1 MDSDGDKALHD
12 ALEQYEQQLAAVELS
27 LASGACESQVAEL
40 LELKQNLEEVINLTK
55 AALRGVVD
63 ETFTTSQEEVR
74 NGTSDNIDEEFAK
87 FQAEMA
93 SLGASSEPQ
102 AAAFS
107 APEDHSKEL
116 AELVDHLEGSKVR
129 APFSKDWGQM
139 SYHSAIVLSVDA
151 SDIMHVDDIKVNV
164 MFTHP
169 TVPAMKPCS
178 FFLEGRCK
186 FNQER
191 CRFSHGHA
199 VSLSDLHEYSEP
211 SFSNLKPGSP
221 CLVRDETADGL
232 WLLAAMECIGQEP
245 NKIVVRLSHSGKTA
259 SVNVED
265 VFPLNDDGAEESSD
279 VDDSALAPEPPP
291 SVTDG
296 CEDEDEDDVPV
307 VAWSPSTAAGLPLGA
322 WEKHTKGIGSKLM
335 EKMGYVWGQG
345 LGIRGN
351 GRTEPVEAVVLP
363 AGKSLDKCMEL
374 KELGME
380 QDSAKVQRKM
390 LLKMKREEEKI
401 ERRYHKSAK
410 SESVF
415 DFLNGHIFMKQ
426 NAKSTGARGN
436 PQREKIDSET
446 LKSVSSKSL
455 GIEALQVTEAIKKA
469 EREIVRLG
477 HSSARNKDRDRVMH
491 AQVEKKIE
499 EQRQLIRHLQSKER
513 SIAAEQQHRKG
524 NDKLRIF

>member
-1 MDSDGDKALHD
+1 MDSGDEKALHES
-12 ALEQYEQQLAAVELS
+12 LKQYEQQLEAVELALS
-27 LASGACESQVAEL
+27 SNTSASQAADL
-40 LELKQNLEEVINLTK
+40 LELKQNLEEVISLTK
-55 AALRGVVD
+55 ATLRGVVD
-63 ETFTTSQEEVR
+63 EDSSTHQEQVHDD
-74 NGTSDNIDEEFAK
+74 TDIDEEFAR

-93 SLGASSEPQ
+93 SLGASSEHQDQ
-102 AAAFS
+102 AVTAV
-107 APEDHSKEL
+107 EDHSKEL

-151 SDIMHVDDIKVNV
+151 SDITHVDDIKVNV

-169 TVPAMKPCS
+169 TVSAMKPCS

-186 FNQER
+186 FSQER

-199 VSLSDLHEYSEP
+199 VALSELREYSEP
-211 SFSNLKPGSP
+211 SFSTFKPGSP
-221 CLVRDETADGL
+221 CLVKSDIDGL
-232 WLLAAMECIGQEP
+232 WQLAALESIGQRQDE
-245 NKIVVRLSHSGKTA
+245 VMVCLSHSGKTV
-259 SVNVED
+259 SIGVED
-265 VFPLNDDGAEESSD
+265 VFPLEGNGEVESSD
-279 VDDSALAPEPPP
+279 SDGDSQPAADAVPVTGGCDDEQE
-291 SVTDG
+291 G
-296 CEDEDEDDVPV
+296 VPV
-307 VAWSPSTAAGLPLGA
+307 VAWSPSTASGLPLGA

-351 GRTEPVEAVVLP
+351 GRTEPIEAVVLP

-374 KELGME
+374 KELGMT
-380 QDSAKVQRKM
+380 QDSAKVQKKM

-401 ERRYHKSAK
+401 ERRYHKAAQP
-410 SESVF
+410 ESVF
-415 DFLNGHIFMKQ
+415 DFLNGQIFSKKDSK
-426 NAKSTGARGN
+426 NAGEQYNIQKEANSS
-436 PQREKIDSET
+436 QD
-446 LKSVSSKSL
+446 LKSVSVRGL
-455 GIEALQVTEAIKKA
+455 GIEALQVTEAIKRA

-477 HSSARNKDRDRVMH
+477 HSSARNKDRDKVMH

-499 EQRQLIRHLQSKER
+499 EQRQLIRQLQSKER

>member
-1 MDSDGDKALHD
+1 MDTDGDKALND
-12 ALEQYEQQLAAVELS
+12 ALEQYEEQLATVELS
-27 LASGACESQVAEL
+27 LASSVCQSQVAEL
-40 LELKQNLEEVINLTK
+40 LELKKNLEEVISLTK
-55 AALRGVVD
+55 ATLHGVED
-63 ETFTTSQEEVR
+63 ETSTAGQEQVR
-74 NGTSDNIDEEFAK
+74 NDSSENIDEEFAK

-102 AAAFS
+102 AAAVS
-107 APEDHSKEL
+107 TAEDHSKEL

-129 APFSKDWGQM
+129 APFSKEWGQM
-139 SYHSAIVLSVDA
+139 SYHSAIVLSVEA
-151 SDIMHVDDIKVNV
+151 SDIMHIDDIKVNV

-169 TVPAMKPCS
+169 TAPAMRPCS
-178 FFLEGRCK
+178 FFLDGRCK
-186 FNQER
+186 FSQER

-199 VSLSDLHEYSEP
+199 VALSDIREYSEP

-221 CLVRDETADGL
+221 CLVRVEADGL
-232 WLLAAMECIGQEP
+232 WQLAAMECIGQEP
-245 NKIVVRLSHSGKTA
+245 DKIVVRLSHSGKTA
-259 SVNVED
+259 SVSVED
-265 VFPLNDDGAEESSD
+265 VFPLDDDGAEESSD
-279 VDDSALAPEPPP
+279 VDDGSALAAEPL
-291 SVTDG
+291 SITGG
-296 CEDEDEDDVPV
+296 CEDEEDDVPV
-307 VAWSPSTAAGLPLGA
+307 VVWSASTAAGLPLGA

-401 ERRYHKSAK
+401 ERRYHKAAK

-415 DFLNGHIFMKQ
+415 DFLNGQIFVKQ
-426 NAKSTGARGN
+426 TAKSIGAQGN
-436 PQREKIDSET
+436 LQKEKNDSEA
-446 LKSVSSKSL
+446 LKSVSFRSL

-469 EREIVRLG
+469 QREIIRLG
-477 HSSARNKDRDRVMH
+477 HSSARNKDRDKVMH

-499 EQRQLIRHLQSKER
+499 EQRQLIRHLQSKEQ